1 MSFLI
6 NNIKIIPIT
15 YYVNLRIVKE
25 IKEIFNVYLK
35 VNTERESVNC
45 ADLKYSKI
53 L

>member
-6 NNIKIIPIT
+6 NNNQDNT
-15 YYVNLRIVKE
+15 NTYVNLRIAKE
-25 IKEIFNVYLK
+25 IREILNVYLK
-35 VNTERESVNC
+35 VNTERESTSC